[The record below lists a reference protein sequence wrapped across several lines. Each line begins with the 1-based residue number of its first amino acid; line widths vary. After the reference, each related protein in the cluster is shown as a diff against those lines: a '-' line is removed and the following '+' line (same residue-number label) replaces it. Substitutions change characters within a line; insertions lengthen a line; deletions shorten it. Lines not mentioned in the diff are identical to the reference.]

1 MNKKLNKLVAIT
13 TVGVVLSI
21 PMISNAKNV
30 VYSSDVA
37 TSTPSISTETPK
49 EKEFKACY
57 EVNNVVLC
65 KSAVDNLINP
75 TKFWN
80 IKTGEE
86 YDTYKGKSINDLV
99 PEGYKFVRWEDTTPD
114 APEGRYHRVKAILE
128 KDQDYIDKMD
138 FSYSDV
144 KIHGFESTG
153 RDYLSFK
160 VSDKNYKVISATAD
174 NDEYGFHYTFMEN
187 NNQEKID
194 DIRTGVR
201 EDYNIPDDYEV
212 FNLGEFLNGFN
223 CDKYTIN
230 IVLENRLGKQ
240 LHVTKT
246 VDKDETPHKNTY
258 NNGGII
264 YCGPNNIKMNYVSD
278 VTVGSRIYFYNMP
291 DKVFNT
297 VGIRDASSNRRI
309 LKDSYKKGTDS
320 NGCYIEFVKDGGEP
334 DNPHDYTTGLYDG
347 CPLRIADSTGR
358 TYTNNIVYHSPKQ
371 QDPEVPV
378 EPATKTPVE
387 EEKPVVEPATKT
399 PVEEEK
405 PATQTPAT
413 KTPATETPKEEKPQQ
428 PTKTSDS
435 SNVVVALAT
444 LTLAGVVVTKTK
456 KNA

>member
-1 MNKKLNKLVAIT
+1 MSKNVNKLVAII
-13 TVGVVLSI
+13 TVGAVLSV

-37 TSTPSISTETPK
+37 TGTPIATETPS
-49 EKEFKACY
+49 EKEGFRACY
-57 EVNNVVLC
+57 NINNVVLSS
-65 KSAVDNLINP
+65 SAVDNILNP
-75 TKFWN
+75 TKFWST
-80 IKTGEE
+80 KTGEVYE
-86 YDTYKGKSINDLV
+86 AYKGKSINDLV

-114 APEGRYHRVKAILE
+114 APEGWFHQVKAILE

-144 KIHGFESTG
+144 KVHGFESTG

-174 NDEYGFHYTFMEN
+174 NDEYGFHYNFMKN
-187 NNQEKID
+187 NNHEKID

-212 FNLGEFLNGFN
+212 FNLGEFLDEFN

-240 LHVTKT
+240 LHVIKT
-246 VDKDETPHKNTY
+246 VDKEETTYKNTY
-258 NNGGII
+258 NHGGII
-264 YCGPNNIKMNYVSD
+264 YCGPNDIKMNYVSD

-347 CPLRIADSTGR
+347 CPLLIADGTGR
-358 TYTNNIVYHSPKQ
+358 TYTNTIVYHSPKQ
-371 QDPEVPV
+371 QEPETPV
-378 EPATKTPVE
+378 EPATKTPE
-387 EEKPVVEPATKT
+387 EVVEPATET
-399 PVEEEK
+399 PAEE
-405 PATQTPAT
+405 QAT
-413 KTPATETPKEEKPQQ
+413 KTPEEPKPAEQA
-428 PTKTSDS
+428 TKTPEETKPAKPSNTSDA
-435 SNVVVALAT
+435 SNVAVALVGLT
-444 LTLAGVVVTKTK
+444 LTGAVVVKTK